1 MDFVSFL
8 KKSFIYQ
15 YLSERY
21 KEKYWQN
28 KNKHNS
34 VMLKDICNYKNVVVG
49 SHSYGTVDA
58 VFTNNETKLYIG
70 NFCSIAKNVLFI
82 TASEHGYNKLSTFPF
97 KVLVAG
103 ETKPEAYSK
112 GDVVVKDDVWIGAN
126 SIILSGLTIN
136 QGAIVAAGS
145 VVTKDVPPYAIVGGN
160 PAKVIKYRFSEPII
174 QKLLKIDYSKLSD
187 ETILNN
193 LDTMYEEIT
202 EENVN
207 NIVNKLIKNTKT
219 VEVTDAF

>member
-1 MDFVSFL
+1 MNFTNILEKFIVYRFFRKCYRKHIWKKNNSDNNIIL
-8 KKSFIYQ
+8 KELFNY
-15 YLSERY
+15 
-21 KEKYWQN
+21 N
-28 KNKHNS
+28 KVIAGK
-34 VMLKDICNYKNVVVG
+34 
-49 SHSYGTVDA
+49 HSYGTIDLLMHSK
-58 VFTNNETKLYIG
+58 EPHKLYIG
-70 NFCSIAKNVLFI
+70 NFCSIAPNVLFI
-82 TASEHGYNKLSTFPF
+82 IASDHNYKCLSTFPF
-97 KVLVAG
+97 KVMVAG
-103 ETKPEAYSK
+103 EKAEALSK
-112 GDVVVKDDVWIGAN
+112 GDIIVKDDVWIGAN
-126 SIILSGLTIN
+126 STILSGVTIN

-219 VEVTDAF
+219 VEVTGAF

>member
-1 MDFVSFL
+1 MDLIHIL
-8 KKSFIYQ
+8 KKTSVYQ
-15 YLSERY
+15 YFSTKY
-21 KEKYWQN
+21 KQRYWQSH
-28 KNKHNS
+28 NKHNN
-34 VMLKDICNYKNVVVG
+34 VLLKDICNYKNVVVG
-49 SHSYGTVDA
+49 NHSYGTVDA
-58 VFTNNETKLYIG
+58 MFTNNETKLYIG

-126 SIILSGLTIN
+126 AIILSGLTIN

-160 PAKVIKYRFSEPII
+160 PAKVIKYRFSESII
-174 QKLLKIDYSKLSD
+174 QKLLKVDFSKLSD
-187 ETILNN
+187 DKIIKNLQIL
-193 LDTMYEEIT
+193 YSEIT
-202 EENVN
+202 EDNVDK
-207 NIVNKLIKNTKT
+207 IMNTIIN
-219 VEVTDAF
+219 

>member
-15 YLSERY
+15 HLSERY

-34 VMLKDICNYKNVVVG
+34 VILKDICNYKNVIVG
-49 SHSYGTVDA
+49 NHSYGTVDA
-58 VFTNNETKLYIG
+58 MFTNNETKLYIG

-126 SIILSGLTIN
+126 AIIMSGLTIN

-160 PAKVIKYRFSEPII
+160 PAKVIKYRFSESVI
-174 QKLLKIDYSKLSD
+174 QKLLKVDYSKLSD
-187 ETILNN
+187 DKIIKN
-193 LDTMYEEIT
+193 LQLLYSEIT
-202 EENVN
+202 EDNVDE
-207 NIVNKLIKNTKT
+207 IISILNK
-219 VEVTDAF
+219 